1 MKSNDNYDKI
11 MKKWNSMY
19 IYIFGFVS
27 IFQPSEGF
35 PYCSVTLRPNR
46 GRTST
51 SVVTDPRTVACLVR
65 TCVGVLKAKT
75 SFLQPKSIGFFGMNT
90 KTKHAG
96 FHSLMFGKANLT
108 SHWKPPGYIKLVVL
122 PSESRSV
129 YNYIAS
135 FVPCNVLML
144 R

>member
-1 MKSNDNYDKI
+1 MEFDVN
-11 MKKWNSMY
+11 
-19 IYIFGFVS
+19 YIFGCVS

-65 TCVGVLKAKT
+65 TCVGVLKT
-75 SFLQPKSIGFFGMNT
+75 GFLQPKSIGFFGMNT
-90 KTKHAG
+90 KTKRSEEG

-122 PSESRSV
+122 PSESRSF
-129 YNYIAS
+129 YNYIVS
-135 FVPCNVLML
+135 FAPCNVLML
-144 R
+144 HTFYLPVRSHFH